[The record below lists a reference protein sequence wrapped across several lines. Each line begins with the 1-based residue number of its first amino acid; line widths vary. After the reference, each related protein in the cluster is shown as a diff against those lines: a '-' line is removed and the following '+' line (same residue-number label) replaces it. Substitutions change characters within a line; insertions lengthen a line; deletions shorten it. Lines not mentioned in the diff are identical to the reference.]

1 MDLRRHAILG
11 VLPVQREQAMTRDE
25 IWEKLPE
32 AVQVNRVRFHSILE
46 AEVPALWLKEG
57 GEGRGHRY
65 RYWKPESL

>member
-32 AVQVNRVRFHSILE
+32 AFHANRTRLNSVLE

-65 RYWKPESL
+65 RYWKPET